1 MARILPK
8 GNDNILGL
16 NMNNIAR
23 FVLIAVL
30 TCLTTASAFAV
41 SVPWTGLSDFDN
53 SDMSF
58 NAVHASHLTFTT
70 PRLEECPFVGL
81 GCTAEYHSHGG
92 LSIGILDLLL
102 DNVWTT
108 VYSGSV
114 DNDAIQPLDTLAID
128 FSPSSVTG
136 AYWHTPTPQ
145 YVSFHNFINVT
156 FDFSEPSAD
165 SVDVPEPTTI
175 ALFGLGLLG
184 VAMAR
189 RRAA

>member
-1 MARILPK
+1 MK
-8 GNDNILGL
+8 
-16 NMNNIAR
+16 NIAR
-23 FVLIAVL
+23 FVLIAVFA
-30 TCLTTASAFAV
+30 CLTTHAFAV
-41 SVPWTGLSDFDN
+41 SVPWTGATDFDN
-53 SDMSF
+53 SSMMFDP
-58 NAVHASHLTFTT
+58 VHASHLAFTT
-70 PRLEECPFVGL
+70 PRIEPCPFVGV

-92 LSIGILDLLL
+92 LSIGTLDLLL

-114 DNDAIQPLDTLAID
+114 DNDAVLTLDTLAID
-128 FSPSSVTG
+128 FLSSSVTG

-145 YVSFHNFINVT
+145 SVSFHNFVNVT

-184 VAMAR
+184 VAVAR
-189 RRAA
+189 RRTR